1 MIKGEFMRTKRKIV
15 EFDGTLCNGC
25 GECVPACAEGAIRIV
40 DGKARL
46 VSESYCDGLGA
57 CLKECPQGA
66 IRIIEREARSFDQQ
80 AVENY
85 LKEKENAEKT
95 NEIHLPCG
103 CPSRHIQTFE
113 PAIKKADEA
122 VSRIKTASALSH
134 WPVQIRLVPAAA
146 PFLKGGNL
154 LVAADCTP
162 VAYAGFH
169 GFLKGRAVLLGCPKF
184 DDVKEYVKKFSDIF
198 RESDIRSVSV
208 LVMEVPCC
216 SALPAIVRKGM
227 EIAKKKVPMEEIVI
241 STRGEILKR

>member
-1 MIKGEFMRTKRKIV
+1 MKTKRKIV
-15 EFDGTLCNGC
+15 EFDETLCNGC

-46 VSESYCDGLGA
+46 VSENYCDGLGA

-85 LKEKENAEKT
+85 LKERESAEKT

-103 CPSRHIQTFE
+103 CPSSHIQTFE
-113 PAIKKADEA
+113 PAIKKASD

-134 WPVQIRLVPAAA
+134 WPVQIRLVPANAH
-146 PFLKGGNL
+146 FLKGGDL

-162 VAYAGFH
+162 VAYADFH
-169 GFLKGRAVLLGCPKF
+169 GFLKGRAVLLGCQKF
-184 DDVKEYVKKFSDIF
+184 DDVKEYLGKFSDIF
-198 RESDIRSVSV
+198 RESDIQSVTV

-216 SALPAIVRKGM
+216 SALPAIVREGM
-227 EIAKKKVPMEEIVI
+227 EIAKKKVPMEKIVI
-241 STRGEILKR
+241 STRGEILQRLGQ